1 MAREVGQLTSMTQ
14 DVVDNFAM
22 NVWKVFP
29 WTNRNRAW
37 LGCVIQAYLMCN
49 VLGFF
54 LACVLNSVEGHKWI
68 NSSVAHHHVSAR
80 GGTALDECW
89 WFVFTTMHGTAF
101 GEFIP
106 RGFVGHIIACICC
119 SLGYWFVIFLCCIVM
134 FSQLPGEKTPTFW
147 STLTRMVSAVWPSYL
162 VFCTIVVAVGAQCG
176 PYISQA
182 HYGYNDAPMGI
193 YFMWQVAHRMPYG
206 DLWPNTPTGYAVTV
220 PAAILG
226 LLYMPYTM
234 ALVAVRC
241 PSMAQHEALL
251 SELRQHPED
260 AFGRGYVM
268 PEMPVAQ
275 PKKKPRALGGTDT
288 ELQALSGTSA

>member
-14 DVVDNFAM
+14 DIVDNFAM

-54 LACVLNSVEGHKWI
+54 LACVLNSVEGHKWV
-68 NSSVAHHHVSAR
+68 NSSVAHHHVAAR

-106 RGFVGHIIACICC
+106 RGTAGHWIALACC
-119 SLGYWFVIFLCCIVM
+119 SMSYWFVIFFCCIVM
-134 FSQLPGEKTPTFW
+134 LSQLPGEKTPTFY
-147 STLTRMVSAVWPSYL
+147 STLCRVISACWPSYI
-162 VFCTIVVAVGAQCG
+162 VFAAIVVATGAQVG
-176 PYISQA
+176 DDISKA
-182 HYGYNDAPMGI
+182 HYGYNDASMGM
-193 YFMWQVAHRMPYG
+193 YFMWAVAHRMPYG
-206 DLWPNTPTGYAVTV
+206 DLWPTTPTGYLAVV
-220 PAAILG
+220 PIAMLSM
-226 LLYMPYTM
+226 LYMPYAM

-241 PSMAQHEALL
+241 PSMEQHEALL
-251 SELRQHPED
+251 GELRKHPED

-268 PEMPVAQ
+268 PEMPT
-275 PKKKPRALGGTDT
+275 PPRKSLGGTET
-288 ELQALSGTSA
+288 ELQALSGSA